1 MTAASLPAAAP
12 RVLVVDVDGM
22 VHPVTVEILSR
33 AIQQAK
39 QENAALVLVRLNT
52 PGGLMDA
59 MRESIEKIV
68 GAPMPVVT
76 FVTPSGARAASA
88 GFFAEAD
95 GGTADDDD
103 GNGLVCEA
111 TSALVSSGDV
121 VDDLASSPP
130 DWLNQ

>member
-1 MTAASLPAAAP
+1 MLLLMTAASLPAAAP

-88 GFFAEAD
+88 GFFMSCAA
-95 GGTADDDD
+95 
-103 GNGLVCEA
+103 
-111 TSALVSSGDV
+111 
-121 VDDLASSPP
+121 SPP
-130 DWLNQ
+130 SARATARWPKKPSAKASRSPIRKRSTTI